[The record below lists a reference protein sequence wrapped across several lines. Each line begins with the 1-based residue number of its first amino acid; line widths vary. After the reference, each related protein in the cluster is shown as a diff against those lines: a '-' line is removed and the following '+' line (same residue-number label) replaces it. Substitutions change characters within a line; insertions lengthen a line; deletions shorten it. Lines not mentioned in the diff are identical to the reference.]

1 MTPIEA
7 MRAAFPTLPTV
18 SPEALAAMQA
28 RDERA
33 CYLQRESVI
42 FREDALAVAH
52 FTISAWAQRYPVRSH
67 DLGKD
72 AALFVA
78 AWLSAHHVGPTAD
91 NMDAALQE
99 WQGGMFVARL
109 QDAIARFL

>member
-1 MTPIEA
+1 MTLIEA

-18 SPEALAAMQA
+18 SPETLAALQA

-42 FREDALAVAH
+42 SREDALTVAH
-52 FTISAWAQRYPVRSH
+52 FTLSAWAQRYPVRSF

-78 AWLSAHHVGPTAD
+78 AWLSAHHVEPTAD

-99 WQGGMFVARL
+99 WQGGEFMARL
-109 QDAIARFL
+109 WAAIAGLR